1 MNDSYSPL
9 EESIINTI
17 SEQDI
22 VQVGYIDYCQFIII
36 LFSYSLLKQSLLLAL
51 HWLPMVISLQLQD

>member
-1 MNDSYSPL
+1 MNGSYSPL

-22 VQVGYIDYCQFIII
+22 VQVGYIDYCQLK
-36 LFSYSLLKQSLLLAL
+36 LFYF
-51 HWLPMVISLQLQD
+51 PTVC